1 MRRAD
6 GGIDPVAGRMRTTPM
21 NPMQFVTLLVRKFG
35 LTFAAA
41 ALLVLPWAVYG
52 QDAGSAPVASQ
63 ASLDPDGG
71 WPKTLQ
77 SGSTNITL
85 FQPQVESL
93 QGAQLTATMAVAAEP
108 VGGASEQYGTV
119 SFTATANIDKQ
130 NDIATLT
137 DLTITQG
144 NFPGAPD
151 KGASY
156 ISALQSLLTAQPLQL
171 SYGRIESSLAVEKA
185 SASSN
190 SAQPVLNTPPQIIFS
205 QTPAVLVL
213 IDGAPALRAFTGT
226 NFLRVLNTKAFIL
239 LDQSSGTYYLRLLG
253 AWMQATAVSGPW
265 TVAANPPA
273 ALAQA
278 LTLAQSDNSIDLM
291 DPTSDSKYTAA
302 QVTVY
307 VSTTPAELIQTNG
320 PPNFAPIPNTQIL
333 YAQNT
338 ENELV
343 LYLPNQQYYFLVSG
357 RWFDSP
363 SLQSSSW
370 QFVPY
375 DQLPPDFA
383 NIPEN
388 HPAGGALVNVPGTAP
403 AQQAVIANSIPN
415 TATINRTGPTLD
427 VAYDGAPQF
436 QPVTGTTLYY
446 AANTL
451 TPVVQV
457 SSNSYYAVQ
466 NGVWFTSATPAGPWV
481 VAVSVPSVIY
491 SIPTSCPIHY
501 VTYVQVYN
509 STPTTVV
516 VGYTPGYYGTV
527 VAPAG
532 VVVYGTGYVYPVYCS
547 TIWVPPPPTYGYGA
561 GFSCGFGTGFA
572 FGFAAGW
579 LVGSWCHPSG
589 CGWGNNVVI
598 NNYHNYSFNNFN
610 SYHHWNNNVVNYN
623 RWNNNNFN
631 NHPNNNFNNNHPNN
645 NFAANNRP
653 GVNNPGVRNDNNVY
667 AGKDGNVYRNNG
679 NGFEQYN
686 GKGWQPA
693 SSPAQAPRTDNTQ
706 NYLQNQQ
713 QARQGGDQQTHNY
726 SQYGRSPDAG
736 SPAGGSGVRGF
747 GGAGGAAGG
756 GADGRKFW

>member
-1 MRRAD
+1 MLMAAVL
-6 GGIDPVAGRMRTTPM
+6 IALPMAGRAQAT
-21 NPMQFVTLLVRKFG
+21 
-35 LTFAAA
+35 
-41 ALLVLPWAVYG
+41 
-52 QDAGSAPVASQ
+52 APTADASQ
-63 ASLDPDGG
+63 GSLEPDGG
-71 WPKTLQ
+71 WPKSLQ
-77 SGSTNITL
+77 SGTTTFTL

-93 QGAQLTATMAVAAEP
+93 QGAQMTATMAVAAQT

-119 SFTATANIDKQ
+119 SFSATANIDKE
-130 NDIATLT
+130 NDLATLT
-137 DLTITQG
+137 GLTITQG
-144 NFPGAPD
+144 NFPGMPD
-151 KGASY
+151 KG
-156 ISALQSLLTAQPLQL
+156 SAYVNSLQSLLTAQPLQL
-171 SYGRIESSLAVEKA
+171 SYGRIESSLAVAQA
-185 SASSN
+185 SASP
-190 SAQPVLNTPPQIIFS
+190 SAPQTVVNTPPRIIFS

-213 IDGAPALRAFTGT
+213 IDGDPALRAFTGT
-226 NFLRVLNTKAFIL
+226 SYLRVLNTKALIL

-253 AWMQATAVSGPW
+253 AWMQAPAVAGPW

-278 LTLAQSDNSIDLM
+278 LTAAQSDDSIDLM
-291 DPTSDSKYTAA
+291 DPTSDSHYTAA
-302 QVTVY
+302 QVAVY

-338 ENELV
+338 QNELF

-357 RWFDSP
+357 RWFDSS
-363 SLQSSSW
+363 SLQNSNW
-370 QFVPY
+370 QYVPY
-375 DQLPPDFA
+375 EQLPPDFA
-383 NIPEN
+383 NIPQN

-415 TATINRTGPTLD
+415 TATVNINGPTLS
-427 VAYDGAPQF
+427 VAYDGGSPQF
-436 QPVTGTTLYY
+436 QPVTGTSLYY

-451 TPVVQV
+451 TPVIQV
-457 SSNSYYAVQ
+457 TPSSFYAVKD
-466 NGVWFTSATPAGPWV
+466 GVWFMAGTPAGPWV
-481 VAVSVPSVIY
+481 VATSVPTAIY
-491 SIPTSCPIHY
+491 TIPTSCPVHY

-527 VAPAG
+527 VAPAN

-589 CGWGNNVVI
+589 CGWGNSVTI
-598 NNYHNYSFNNFN
+598 NNYHSYSFNNYN

-623 RWNNNNFN
+623 RWNSNNN
-631 NHPNNNFNNNHPNN
+631 HFNNNNLNN
-645 NFAANNRP
+645 NHYSNMQAASNRFNNVPTNRP
-653 GVNNPGVRNDNNVY
+653 GATPAGQNNVF

-679 NGFEQYN
+679 NGFQQYD
-686 GKGWQPA
+686 GKSWNPVASPGQPA
-693 SSPAQAPRTDNTQ
+693 VPNNTQ
-706 NYLQNQQ
+706 RDLQNQQ

-726 SQYGRSPDAG
+726 SQFGRG
-736 SPAGGSGVRGF
+736 NSG
-747 GGAGGAAGG
+747 GGAGGGRPSGG
-756 GADGRKFW
+756 GGGSGRQFW